1 MFKLADDLKFVMET
15 TWPVVIITVIALIS
29 LRITYVIRNKE
40 KFIVYE
46 ELLKLIFVIYLLM
59 FFIIVTYQDVI
70 SYGNNFVP
78 FKELTR
84 YSIGS
89 SLFYKNVV
97 GNILLFMPYGFF
109 VSYYLRLDKKRL
121 ALFLVFIV
129 SISIEFV
136 QLAIGRCFDVD
147 DILLNL
153 LGGMI
158 GYYIYKMLE
167 SITDKMSKRTI
178 STILIS
184 IIIFLIVVL
193 LYMMMWG
200 SMKIGLFNE
209 TNEDLDEYFK
219 IVKKVLKK
227 GLKILNIDKCEFNI
241 IIVDNDYIHKLN
253 KEYRGIDRE
262 TDVISFA
269 LEDDKTFNLENRVL
283 GDIYISIDR
292 VYSQA
297 LEYGHSNLREFSF
310 LAVHGMLHL
319 LGYDHMEKEDEK
331 IMFDLQDK
339 ILEASNILR

>member
-121 ALFLVFIV
+121 ALFLIFIV

-193 LYMMMWG
+193 LYMMM
-200 SMKIGLFNE
+200 
-209 TNEDLDEYFK
+209 
-219 IVKKVLKK
+219 
-227 GLKILNIDKCEFNI
+227 
-241 IIVDNDYIHKLN
+241 
-253 KEYRGIDRE
+253 
-262 TDVISFA
+262 
-269 LEDDKTFNLENRVL
+269 
-283 GDIYISIDR
+283 
-292 VYSQA
+292 
-297 LEYGHSNLREFSF
+297 
-310 LAVHGMLHL
+310 
-319 LGYDHMEKEDEK
+319 
-331 IMFDLQDK
+331 
-339 ILEASNILR
+339 